1 MSQVSRSA
9 SALPPQ
15 RRSDV
20 ETHVLPDGTSLLYDP
35 IADVGYPLDLVRS
48 LMWDLCDGTLTS
60 EEIAR
65 ELATLLPQ
73 HETAAL
79 YSLHVLDEFV
89 ARGLL
94 EAQGDAQGAA

>member
-1 MSQVSRSA
+1 MSQVSSGA
-9 SALPPQ
+9 SAPPP
-15 RRSDV
+15 RRRLDI

-35 IADVGYPLDLVRS
+35 IADVGYPLDLGRS
-48 LMWDLCDGTLTS
+48 LLWELCDGTLTG

-73 HETAAL
+73 HETASPFA
-79 YSLHVLDEFV
+79 LHVLDEFV

-94 EAQGDAQGAA
+94 EARGDAQGAA